1 MLVLLSRFGSNYC
14 KTGYPFS
21 TNFYP
26 NLIKL
31 LAKSPLETKNKLRI
45 FSSKKNEMVLKDIL
59 KGQKFQTLLVLGH
72 KNFGRSQFRTKL
84 CTKLCLKLKTSEI
97 FGN

>member
-45 FSSKKNEMVLKDIL
+45 FPSKKNEMVLKDIL

-72 KNFGRSQFRTKL
+72 KKFWTFSISD
-84 CTKLCLKLKTSEI
+84 KTLYKTLSEI
-97 FGN
+97 KDARNFW